1 MYMTF
6 SNMSKLLKTISIR
19 VFALSIVL
27 ISSTLAAEA
36 QSGEST
42 PVPCPVEVATDI
54 VNGTVTVDKAEALA
68 GETVTI
74 TVTPAYGYAATSSDV
89 SIETTIDPAHSHAP
103 RRAPALD
110 EIFHPVG
117 DVRATHDFPT
127 TYTFTMPE
135 YPLSVLISATFTQL
149 PVHNVYW
156 VPGMTGHE
164 LRMSTS
170 NGGYWG
176 DGIPEGTLVTVTIK
190 MTDPENFIVERVLVA
205 ENENR
210 DNEVEITNLGNG
222 VYTFIMPAFEI
233 IVRGVEKAYLR
244 GVRFDANN
252 HWATYYG
259 DHCLNIPDGV
269 QGYVVTGVTDNEVQ
283 LELLSDDDNP
293 PFIPWKMGVL
303 LYSETPM
310 DEIITVESSRASW
323 NYTSILKGSTEDMEM
338 TSGYVLYGDKFIRA
352 RAGTLPAH
360 RCYLPIDS
368 VGSSSASSA
377 PRVLKIRRPGEGT
390 ITGIESIDASNEAEV
405 VSTKYVNM
413 LGIVSDKPFR
423 GVNVMIV
430 TRADGTTEK
439 RKVIK

>member
-1 MYMTF
+1 M
-6 SNMSKLLKTISIR
+6 NKI
-19 VFALSIVL
+19 FATMGLRIVTLIVL
-27 ISSTLAAEA
+27 ISFSTLAAEA
-36 QSGEST
+36 QSGDNT
-42 PVPCPVEVATDI
+42 AQPCPVELATDI

-110 EIFHPVG
+110 ETFHPVG
-117 DVRATHDFPT
+117 DVRATHDFPA

-149 PVHNVYW
+149 PVHTVYW
-156 VPGMTGHE
+156 VAGKTGHE
-164 LRMSTS
+164 LWMSTC

-176 DGIPEGTLVTVTIK
+176 GGIPEGTLVTVTIK
-190 MTDPENFIVERVLVA
+190 MTEPENFIVERVLVA
-205 ENENR
+205 EYENR
-210 DNEVEITNLGNG
+210 DNEVETTNLGNG

-233 IVRGVEKAYLR
+233 IVNGIEKAYLH

-283 LELLSDDDNP
+283 LQLLTDEDGP
-293 PFIPWKMGVL
+293 PFIPWKVGVL

-310 DEIITVESSRASW
+310 DEVITVESSRASW
-323 NYTSILKGSTEDMEM
+323 DYTSILKGSTEDMEM

-377 PRVLKIRRPGEGT
+377 PRVLKIRRPGEE
-390 ITGIESIDASNEAEV
+390 IVTGIEEVITTGATDVASV
-405 VSTKYVNM
+405 KYVSIT
-413 LGIVSDKPFR
+413 GAVSDKPFS
-423 GVNVMIV
+423 GVNVMVI
-430 TRADGTTEK
+430 TRADGTTENHK
-439 RKVIK
+439 MVKP